1 MLENVDEVVDWFQ
14 NERIERQLDYVELW
28 ENNEIDE
35 LESKLGEKYEQ
46 FQEMLEQIQEE
57 KAKDEMKQQVLK
69 EELISDGF
77 DRSVALFIVDAIN
90 SSVDPNDDLI
100 ILKRKTSP
108 DELRNLM
115 DLSVKLY
122 LGKINWEELISEI
135 EKIDEGELDEDATI
149 ERGNED
155 EAISDMSSDLLSR
168 ANRFLQAS
176 VRVSLTD
183 LGGIADVKRD
193 VRESTNFND
202 EYAEALFDPID
213 ENLSELQR
221 YWTSNYVNNIND
233 RVKDIENKID
243 TIMNM
248 MSERSDM

>member
-28 ENNEIDE
+28 ENNEVDE
-35 LESKLGEKYEQ
+35 LESKLGENYEQ

-122 LGKINWEELISEI
+122 LGKINREELISEI
-135 EKIDEGELDEDATI
+135 EK
-149 ERGNED
+149 
-155 EAISDMSSDLLSR
+155 
-168 ANRFLQAS
+168 
-176 VRVSLTD
+176 
-183 LGGIADVKRD
+183 
-193 VRESTNFND
+193 
-202 EYAEALFDPID
+202 
-213 ENLSELQR
+213 
-221 YWTSNYVNNIND
+221 
-233 RVKDIENKID
+233 
-243 TIMNM
+243 
-248 MSERSDM
+248 